1 MKLPK
6 PFLISLIIFLLFL
19 AITSYLGFLL
29 YKQRKVDVGQT
40 PAPEQGKQRS
50 LENEASFD
58 TTNYV
63 IPLESNA
70 VGGFFSSRAQ
80 LRGVIETLEESRMV
94 VKIGE
99 ELYEVDLPS
108 RVYLKCMPETF
119 TGSEGTVPAS
129 QIFLDFRQSEDKGTL
144 ISSSE
149 IGELI
154 SVGDDVTVQVDVDEN
169 DKMTADMIVG
179 YGCRLFK

>member
-6 PFLISLIIFLLFL
+6 PFLISLIIFFLFL
-19 AITSYLGFLL
+19 AITFYLGFLL

-50 LENEASFD
+50 LENKANFD

-70 VGGFFSSRAQ
+70 VGGLFSSRAQ

-94 VKIGE
+94 VKIDE
-99 ELYEVDLPS
+99 ELYGVDLPS
-108 RVYLKCMPETF
+108 QVYLRCMTETL
-119 TGSEGTVPAS
+119 TGSQGTVPTS
-129 QIFLDFRQSEDKGTL
+129 QVFLDFRQSEDKGTL

-154 SVGDDVTVQVDVDEN
+154 SVDDDVTVQVDVDEN
-169 DKMTADMIVG
+169 DNMTADMIVG
-179 YGCRLFK
+179 YGCRLFE

>member
-6 PFLISLIIFLLFL
+6 PFLISLIIFFLLL
-19 AITSYLGFLL
+19 VITSYLGFLF
-29 YKQRKVDVGQT
+29 YKQRKVDIGQT

-50 LENEASFD
+50 LENETSFD
-58 TTNYV
+58 TTQYIV
-63 IPLESNA
+63 PLESNA
-70 VGGFFSSRAQ
+70 VGGLFSSRAQ

-108 RVYLKCMPETF
+108 RVYLRCMTETL
-119 TGSEGTVPAS
+119 TGSQGTVPSS
-129 QIFLDFRQSEDKGTL
+129 QVFLDFRQTQDKGTL
-144 ISSSE
+144 LSSSE

-154 SVGDDVTVQVDVDEN
+154 SVGDDVTVQVDVNEN